1 MAFEF
6 EEELGGISAYRHTGN
21 GLRVLLAP
29 LRGAPVATFMVTYLV
44 GSRNER
50 TGLTGATHFL
60 EHLMFKGTET
70 YQKAKGTSVFQVLQT
85 VGAKVNATTWV
96 DRTNYF
102 AVTPA
107 EHLTLVMDIEADRM
121 RNLRLTPEDVEAER
135 TVILNE
141 LDMGQNNPFT
151 VLYQQVW
158 ATAFAVHP
166 YHHPTIGWRSDVEQ
180 VTAEDLRGFYD
191 TFYYPDNAVATVVGS
206 FDPDTVL
213 AQIEERFGGIAP
225 GRAGRKDYIP
235 QEPQQR
241 GERRVTVRKADAA
254 GSLMMAWKAVS
265 ATHPDAAALS
275 VLGYVLGQGKS
286 SRLHRAL
293 IDGGHAMWSMASA
306 TLLRDAGLW
315 AIYAKPLPHTTL
327 ADLERLAQDE
337 VDRVIADGIQP
348 RELERARAALLASE
362 AYSRD
367 GAYSAASALN
377 EAIAVGDWKLF
388 ATAKARVDAV
398 TPEDL
403 QRVAVQYLT
412 EDTRTVGWHV
422 I

>member
-1 MAFEF
+1 MPFTL

-21 GLRVLLAP
+21 GLRVLLVP
-29 LRGAPVATFMVTYLV
+29 LRGASVATFMVTYLV
-44 GSRNER
+44 GSRNEK

-60 EHLMFKGTET
+60 EHLMFKGTDT

-85 VGAKVNATTWV
+85 VGAKVNATTWL

-102 AVTPA
+102 AVSPS
-107 EHLTLVMDIEADRM
+107 EHLPLVMDIEADRM
-121 RNLRLTPEDVEAER
+121 RNLRLAPEDVEAER

-141 LDMGQNNPFT
+141 LDMGQNNPFS

-158 ATAFAVHP
+158 AAAFAVHP
-166 YHHPTIGWRSDVEQ
+166 YHHPTIGWRSDVEHA
-180 VTAEDLRGFYD
+180 TADDLRGFYD
-191 TFYYPDNAVATVVGS
+191 TFYHPDNAVATVVGS
-206 FDPDTVL
+206 FSAETVL
-213 AQIEERFGGIAP
+213 AQIDERFGRIAP
-225 GRAGRKDYIP
+225 GMNGRPERIP
-235 QEPQQR
+235 QEPAQR
-241 GERRVTVRKADAA
+241 GERRVTVRKADAT
-254 GSLMMAWKAVS
+254 GSLMMAWKAVP

-286 SRLHRAL
+286 SRLHRTL

-315 AIYAKPLPHTTL
+315 AIFAKPLPHTPL
-327 ADLERLAQDE
+327 AELERLAQEE
-337 VDRVIADGIQP
+337 VVKVVEQGIQP

-367 GAYSAASALN
+367 GAYAAASALN
-377 EAIAVGDWKLF
+377 EAIAVGDWRLF
-388 ATAKARVDAV
+388 ATAKDRVDAV

-403 QRVAVQYLT
+403 KRVATQYLT

-422 I
+422 V